1 MFLDSGA
8 NKLLQLHFTW
18 PLDLEAW
25 ELVASL
31 SLAFYFFEI
40 ELLFYHKSML
50 KSVDF
55 H

>member
-1 MFLDSGA
+1 MAF
-8 NKLLQLHFTW
+8 
-18 PLDLEAW
+18 DLEAW

-50 KSVDF
+50 AKSVEF